1 MNKIFKVIW
10 SKARS
15 EWVVVSEIAKNHG
28 LKDGGVHDR
37 RSHYVWLTRAIILAL
52 VLGSTAEM
60 PAYAAA
66 GERVQYGSVTIG
78 DYPNKQGDLFVYG
91 TSKFYGT
98 ILFNDGEFAYDSQKH
113 GFSFGK
119 AQYNSKLYNY
129 SIAIGDTGEGS
140 DYSIILG
147 RNASGKGTYDVAI
160 GDTAYAEKANAVAI
174 GKSASAQGTSSI
186 ALGESAHAT
195 AEAEDGI
202 SIGHSSESNM
212 ARALAL
218 GKEAKAHGADAVAIG
233 TGAQANN
240 NPYGIAIG
248 KNAIVN
254 NQGSIAIGQDSS
266 SDHPYGIAIGGNNV
280 GEKGANANGTYSIA
294 LGADSIVNGAE
305 GGVAVGYG
313 AKVDGSD
320 AKDGVALGAYSVS
333 NWATKAGVQ
342 GYLPWEGSNTGNVQ
356 NSTFQ
361 SAIAS
366 PVWKSTTAGVSI
378 GDTSGDKTKWIT
390 RQLTGL
396 AAGTS
401 DYDAV
406 NVAQL
411 KASMTT
417 LSSTDGSVKIT
428 PKYND
433 DGSRTFD
440 LSASGGSGSGS
451 GGHFVSVT
459 KNNTGDSD
467 DSLKTAG
474 NYNNDGAT
482 GTQSTAVGVNAQAQT
497 QGTALGNEAKASNT
511 GATAIGTG
519 AVANGTSSV
528 ALGQNAS
535 AQNDNAVAI
544 GHGAGAYANSVSI
557 GGNAMSTAERS
568 VHIGAM
574 TDSNTTT
581 GSASVSIGAD
591 AKATASGA
599 ASLGTGAVASGTDAL
614 ALGQN
619 SSSTGNGSVAIGY
632 QTKVTS
638 NKEHATAVGTSAEA
652 NAAEGTVLGYNAK
665 VNGDKGVALGSG
677 AFVSAEN
684 GGKTSVALG
693 AGSQVN
699 NGDTVGTASMAIK
712 DTYGET
718 SDSTTYNFAGTNPD
732 GTVSLGYT
740 QDGVDH
746 TRTLTHVAAGRVSS
760 TSTDA
765 INGSQLY
772 GVTQSIEKVEQN
784 VAKTATRYYSV
795 NASDTGAGSNYQN
808 DGAHGPSSL
817 AAGNKAAAYG
827 TGSVAIGL
835 SSVAG
840 KTTDNTE
847 TYASIAIGPYAKSQG
862 AGAIALGNSTQASG
876 FGSLALGGGAKATSW
891 GGVALGGTTSTT
903 AIGGVALGTGSQA
916 STAYGETGYLSS
928 SKTANQADSVWTST
942 TGAVSVGGGTFK
954 VGSET
959 KTYTR
964 QITNLAAGKQDTDAV
979 NVAQLKAVEEEG
991 ISLTGNDNQK
1001 IAQPL
1006 GGNFNLTGGL
1016 TGDALKDGAAST
1028 ANLGVRK
1035 NAAGDGLEVVM
1046 TTTPSFDTVTANTNI
1061 SVKNS
1066 SMEAGTSDISIS
1078 GTGLSMGSK
1087 KITNLKAGSDT
1098 TDAVNYGQ
1106 LKTVSD
1112 SLTDLSGKTIKLA
1125 GNDGG
1130 SISRKLGDDAFLIKG
1145 AGTGDVSGYS
1155 GTNLLTSVDS
1165 NGVLQLLLAKELKE
1179 DKLDVGTALTSPKD
1193 SNVAYPVTIG
1203 TLSTDSTIGYI
1214 GLNGADSTSAVITA
1228 YDASG
1233 TTRLKYTDEDGK
1245 SPTLATL
1252 DDGLTFGGDNSTQS
1266 TNTNVI
1272 SRSLTAGT
1280 GNYLQIKG
1288 GADASKLTNNNIG
1301 VQADSSTGTI
1311 SVKLAQELTDLTSAQ
1326 FGTGVTVNG
1335 TGLTIGSGDSQ
1346 VSLTGSGLDN
1356 GGQKLTNVAAGTI
1369 SSTSTDAINGSQLTN
1384 ILNADGSAKGISFGA
1399 ESAAGSHT
1407 NPTSVAIGGTV
1418 TLKGAGGD
1426 NTYKNL
1432 STSVTDKGE
1441 LTVTMAPEIQENKI
1455 YVGTQIPK
1463 DSSPTG
1469 SVTYPVILGA
1479 DTVDSDTFGY
1489 VAIKGKNNSQLY
1501 LTADQDAGGNT
1512 RLDYLDGS
1520 RNAHLVALT
1529 SDGYTFAGDTGT
1541 ANTLALN
1548 KTLNIT
1554 GGITDTEKLTTNNIG
1569 VVSSGN
1575 GGLTVELAKELTSLT
1590 SASFGSG
1597 DATTTIRGSGVTAPA
1612 YKVGTK
1618 TYIDGSGL
1626 NANDQKVAHVQ
1637 AGALSTDSTD
1647 AVNGSQLFATN
1658 QNVSTNTA
1666 NISNLTTRLDGAG
1679 MTFAGDSGTPVT
1691 KKLNETLTLTGG
1703 ETSVDNLTQLSDK
1716 NIGLVADSN
1725 GKLEVRLA
1733 KNLTGLTGASFSN
1746 GNFTT
1751 QLTGNGLTITPTTG
1765 GNAVTLTAQNLDLG
1779 NRQLHGVQAGEVSA
1793 TSTDAVNGSQL
1804 NTVKETAENAQTEAK
1819 KHSTVSGSGNVDV
1832 SPSDNTDGSKNYTV
1846 SLKDTVTLGSNGTAI
1861 TLDGTKGTASFG
1873 SGTNAVTM
1881 DGTSG
1886 AIAGSSLRISGNVQ
1900 AGSVAVGNIRLNSTA
1915 DASRN
1920 IAANTITGLSNTSY
1934 TSTSQLMDDRAA
1946 TEGELSDVIGNI
1958 QNGTIVKGLLTTVK
1972 EGSNISVVADDK
1984 TDSSKTQYT
1993 IGLSPVLTGLTSAQ
2007 FTNGKTGTDAQTAV
2021 VTSDGISLGS
2031 EDTSAQFTRTKISAG
2046 NQQIENVASGLTGKT
2061 YTDASDNNAATIGDL
2076 KAQNQTLTDTGI
2088 AFAGNTGK
2096 ETLSLGKTA
2105 KIQGSDLANGTT
2117 LAEDYTTANL
2127 TTATAKAADGTVTTT
2142 IYGKKDMAGRSLSL
2156 GTQDVAGAIA
2166 NPVAVL
2172 KAQAAS
2178 STDTTQTGHLVLKGT
2193 KPADTVT
2200 SAAQTSADIY
2210 VQDGSDELS
2219 PADSKKMTRVTYTDE
2234 SSGIHELATLEDGL
2248 KFKGDD
2254 GNTSA
2259 VLLNDTL
2266 TVTGGADTSKLTAG
2280 NIGVT
2285 SDGNQGLTIA
2295 LAKELK
2301 DLTSVSVTGE
2311 KFATTLTGDGMTIAP
2326 VESGATASSLVINA
2340 STGINLGN
2348 RKVTGLAAGTIGA
2361 DSTDAVNGSQLYT
2374 VKDTAEKAQAEAKKH
2389 STVSVGDNNLVLT
2402 PTAESDTKGADYALK
2417 LNNKITLGTGDSQVV
2432 LDGSDT
2438 GTSSFG
2444 KQITLNGATGA
2455 VGVTSLTASGA
2466 VNASSVTV
2474 GDIILHSTADSTT
2487 TPNVMKDTIT
2497 GLGNTTYDDKNI
2509 VSNRAATEG
2518 QLQSLVSQINAGKIS
2533 AGSTIVAGSSNIS
2546 ISSSKDDTGKI
2557 TTYTAS
2563 LTPELTGLTSAV
2575 FTNGKTG
2582 KEEET
2587 NTLTA
2592 NGLTLG
2598 TDDGA
2603 ARFTRS
2609 GISAGSQQIKNL
2621 GSGITGTDGTV
2632 SIYDT
2637 TVTGQADYNNAASI
2651 GDVQK
2656 LVQEKAAVGT
2666 NVAGNNST
2674 QAKLALGGTIS
2685 VKGSDVALSS
2695 TETLTDKLANDY
2707 SSANVTTQVTGSD
2720 GNATTTVYLK
2730 KDLVGRSLTLGTIGS
2745 DGNVANGDRTASL
2758 YQAQSQASGDTAMV
2772 GHLFLAG
2779 EKRMAYAENPT
2790 VTHTSAD
2797 LFVKDGAEGDNAK
2810 GDLLN
2815 PDTPVTR
2822 IYYKDEGNYTYALAT
2837 MDDGFHAA
2845 GDSGKADILLNKTLN
2860 LKGGLTIGTGQTAD
2874 ALLTSGNIGVVA
2886 DSSTDTLNLR
2896 LAKKLQDLT
2905 SATFIGDT
2913 TSLTVDGTGLKLTP
2927 NAGSSAKALTLTSD
2941 QIDLGGRKLQNV
2953 GSGSVAKG
2961 STDGVNGDDVYK
2973 VQQKAEAAQ
2982 TEAAKHTTVSVSGDD
2997 LALQTTSNANG
3008 STNYELKLKDQ
3019 VTLGK
3024 ETAKQIAL
3032 DGANGTASVGQQIT
3046 LEGETGKVTAASFST
3061 TGNVAAGSVSVGGM
3075 TLNSADSHPAD
3086 KDKTQWVD
3094 KDTLTGLSNVTY
3106 KADEIHESRAA
3117 TEGQLQDVVSKIK
3130 NGDISGGALTSV
3142 SQGSNITVSSTP
3154 STDGKKTDYQVSLAK
3169 DLSDLS
3175 SAAFTNGKTGSDA
3188 QAAVVDAT
3196 GLSLGQGEEAA
3207 RFTRSGISAGG
3218 QQVEKVGSGLKKVSD
3233 TSYLYDDTVAGQEN
3247 YNHAANIG
3255 DVRTMLSDARDVFAG
3270 NNGTTATLTLGK
3282 TAAFQGSDVALTG
3295 SQTLEEA
3302 LAADY
3307 SKANLTARTVGNSD
3321 GSVTTSLYMKQ
3332 DMVGR
3337 SLSLGNIGDD
3347 GKVADPSAQ
3356 LYTQPASDT
3365 DSTLTGHLKLTGIKE
3380 AQDRQTSSTSAD
3392 IYVKDAPGSDRTD
3405 ENRAVTRLMYR
3416 DGVDQRDHTVATLD
3430 DGFYVQGDT
3439 NQGNTLNLPLTSTL
3453 KIQGNTTAG
3462 SGLTAGNIGV
3472 VSDGKDT
3479 LTVQLADT
3487 LTGLKKISFAG
3498 STVSIGQEGIN
3509 AGSKQIVNVASGLP
3523 SGTALK
3529 DASGTT
3535 LQNAAN
3541 IGDVKNAA
3549 TAATT
3554 EVRAGRNVSI
3564 TDKDIQT
3571 DKDGHKIYTINADFQ
3586 GADVSGS
3593 NAVVYDSDA
3602 KTQVTLG
3609 GSSSASP
3616 VKLTNLA
3623 DGAISSTSTDAVTG
3637 RQLNEVI
3644 TYRNQTINV
3653 AGDTGSA
3660 VKLNHGNTLTVSG
3673 DPNISTSS
3681 SGSDT
3686 AKDGTLQVSLKDNVY
3701 LQGVHIGSTYP
3712 THDDTSVDSVALTAD
3727 GTNQTGILTLRGDA
3741 THVSDAY
3748 PRAQADISVLSAAP
3762 GQTYMATPF
3771 LQEVYQTSSSGTT
3784 TKNQPVRLAY
3794 RDNYN
3799 TAHQIAT
3806 LDDGYVFSGDN
3817 GDKNLTEK
3825 LNGTVALRG
3834 MDNAHASQIT
3844 SDTANTYL
3852 TKNNIGVVTKPKVL
3866 NEDGSTQDGQVEIR
3880 LAKELT
3886 GLTSATF
3893 TNDNGDTAVI
3903 DAKNLKLTL
3912 NAQAE
3917 GKSPVSLTSN
3927 GLDNGKNKITNVA
3940 AGTSDTDAV
3949 NYGQIKSII
3958 NADDGNIK
3966 GLTFAAGDN
3975 TSATVH
3981 LGDTLKIAGAT
3992 DQDGAQNIH
4001 TTVKDGTMT
4010 LQLDRKVQVDEL
4022 HVGQKGS
4029 DAASLTAVKMDGET
4043 GSIGQLHLQGMGNA
4057 QANIMTKMGTASL
4070 ASTDATTTRLTYN
4083 NGNVGNAHE
4092 VAILED
4098 GLRFTGDN
4106 YVAASGSTLEQNV
4119 VKTQLDQTLSITG
4132 GQSDTGALTA
4142 LTDKNIGV
4150 VAEDGGLSVRL
4161 SKVLDGMTDIYMG
4174 NNRENASHLTKT
4186 GLYLIPKS
4194 STEYVAKFTAD
4205 DGISAGS
4212 QTINDVA
4219 DGVKDSDAATVGQLK
4234 NVEAKANNA
4243 TKLTV
4248 NHGQSEGNLTLTD
4261 TLDKDGIHHTYDVA
4275 LSDKVTVGSA
4285 GQSITLDGT
4294 ANTINGGSYVQFGGQ
4309 TSSTGNVIANP
4320 LSIGWQSAAL
4330 QDVITEEAKGSQ
4342 TGNFIDGL
4350 SNTSWDP
4357 VNVGYSPNR
4366 AATEGQLR
4374 DLEKQVWENP
4384 ITFLGNHDADKT
4396 AEESQGITAELGSK
4410 VRIIGT
4416 GTGEAGDFDASNLNV
4431 IAGKTPDG
4439 KSDALIIQMKKAP
4452 SFTTVHAGTP
4462 DAQGVYPVS
4471 VGQVTVT
4478 RDGKTETVDGVV
4490 ITDGPMITKDGINN
4504 YGKQIT
4510 HMKSGGIYN
4519 EEDKKYHY
4527 ESDEVGTNAATIQ
4540 DVKNIANAAA
4550 QSEVEAK
4557 RVTVSGVND
4566 NITVTP
4572 AADNPNHYQVKLSDT
4587 LKLGQDSKSN
4597 PNILIDGQNGKVTV
4611 GSGSTGN
4618 NSVIIDGNGGTVTIG
4633 NGTSGHQKVTISGN
4647 DGTISGLTNRTIN
4660 APDFATKGRAATE
4673 EQLKLVA
4680 DNVSD
4685 LKKNNSDFQLVG
4697 EKDKEGNYTGDYKV
4711 SDDNKVNLH
4720 VQDQMHPDQVKD
4732 ITIDNVAK
4740 ASDLG
4745 DVSQISEDIR
4755 NKENNNVVDA
4765 LNNLNQK
4772 VKDAANGS
4780 WESQIDGET
4789 VKKVKAGDVQNF
4801 TSGDNIE
4808 LSNDNGAIKIAT
4820 KKDVSFDKV
4829 TIGSGDSKMT
4839 LDKDGLQAGKV
4850 KISSSEI
4857 NAGGNR
4863 IQGVADGKEKDD
4875 AATVGQLAQVADAAG
4890 EAINSLGNHLSRLD
4904 TRINRV
4910 GAGAAALAALHPDP
4924 NGDDAWSISAG
4935 IGNYRNSTA
4944 AAIGA
4949 FYRPNDNMIVSMGA
4963 TVGNGENMINAGVT
4977 VGIGSGVSR
4986 GPVSKAALVREISAL
5001 KEENQAKDAEVKN
5014 LKNQVQELQKQNQD
5028 TQEKLDRIMEKL
5040 GLK

>member
-15 EWVVVSEIAKNHG
+15 AWVVVSEIAKNHG
-28 LKDGGVHDR
+28 SKDGGVHDR

-66 GERVQYGSVTIG
+66 GEKVQYDSVTIG
-78 DYPNKQGDLFVYG
+78 DYSKTQGDLFVYG

-98 ILFNDGEFAYDSQKH
+98 LLFNDGEFAYDSQKN

-140 DYSIILG
+140 DYSIVLG
-147 RNASGKGTYDVAI
+147 HNASGKGTYDVAI
-160 GDTAYAEKANAVAI
+160 GDTASAEKANAVAI
-174 GKSASAQGTSSI
+174 GKSASAQGASSI
-186 ALGESAHAT
+186 ALGDSAHAT
-195 AEAEDGI
+195 ETDGL
-202 SIGHSSESNM
+202 SIGHSSESTM
-212 ARALAL
+212 AGALAL

-294 LGADSIVNGAE
+294 LGADSFVNGAE
-305 GGVAVGYG
+305 GGAAIGYG
-313 AKVDGSD
+313 AKVDGSE

-333 NWATKAGVQ
+333 NWATKAGVL
-342 GYLPWEGSNTGNVQ
+342 GYLPWEGSNTGNIQ
-356 NSTFQ
+356 NSAFQ

-378 GDTSGDKTKWIT
+378 GDTSNGDKTKWIT

-396 AAGTS
+396 AAGTN

-451 GGHFVSVT
+451 GTHFVSVT
-459 KNNTGDSD
+459 KNNSGDSD

-474 NYNNDGAT
+474 NYNNNGAT
-482 GTQSTAVGVNAQAQT
+482 GTQSTAVGVNAKAQT
-497 QGTALGNEAKASNT
+497 QGTALGNGATASNT

-619 SSSTGNGSVAIGY
+619 SSSAGSGSVAIGY
-632 QTKVTS
+632 QTQVSKD
-638 NKEHATAVGTSAEA
+638 HATAAGTSAEA
-652 NAAEGTVLGYNAK
+652 NAIEGTVLGYNAK

-684 GGKTSVALG
+684 GSKTSVALG

-699 NGDTVGTASMAIK
+699 DGDTVDTASMAIK

-718 SDSTTYNFAGTNPD
+718 SDFTTYKFAGTNPS
-732 GTVSLGYT
+732 GTISVGSGSGSSE
-740 QDGVDH
+740 Q
-746 TRTLTHVAAGRVSS
+746 TRTITHVAAGRVSS

-784 VAKTATRYYSV
+784 VARTATRYYSV
-795 NASDTGAGSNYQN
+795 NATDTGTGSNYLN
-808 DGAHGPSSL
+808 DGAHGINSL
-817 AAGNKAAAYG
+817 AAGNKAQAYG
-827 TGSVAIGL
+827 SGSVAIGL
-835 SSVAG
+835 SSLAG
-840 KTTDNTE
+840 NAQDAKQSGAT
-847 TYASIAIGPYAKSQG
+847 AIGMKAQALG
-862 AGAIALGNSTQASG
+862 TGAIALGNGSSSSG
-876 FGSLALGGGAKATSW
+876 YSMALGNAASASSYGT
-891 GGVALGGTTSTT
+891 VALGGTAKAT
-903 AIGGVALGTGSQA
+903 AMGSVALGTGSQA
-916 STAYGETGYLSS
+916 TTNAGQIGYLSG
-928 SKTANQADSVWTST
+928 SKKAGQADYVWKST
-942 TGAVSVGGGTFK
+942 TGAVSLGGDFGKIF
-954 VGSET
+954 
-959 KTYTR
+959 YTR
-964 QITNLAAGKQDTDAV
+964 QITNLAAGTQDTDAV

-1346 VSLTGSGLDN
+1346 VSLTGSGLNN
-1356 GGQKLTNVAAGTI
+1356 GGQKVTNVKAGDI
-1369 SSTSTDAINGSQLTN
+1369 SSTSTDAIIGSQLTN

-1407 NPTSVAIGGTV
+1407 NPTSVAIGGTM

-1426 NTYKNL
+1426 TSHKNL
-1432 STSVTDKGE
+1432 STQVTDKGE
-1441 LTVTMAPEIQENKI
+1441 LTVTLAPEIQENKI
-1455 YVGTQIPK
+1455 YVGTQIPQE
-1463 DSSPTG
+1463 SSPTG
-1469 SVTYPVILGA
+1469 RVNYPIILGENTVGT
-1479 DTVDSDTFGY
+1479 DTYGY
-1489 VAIKGKNNSQLY
+1489 VGIKGKNKSQLY
-1501 LTADQDAGGNT
+1501 LTADQDASGNT

-1520 RNAHLVALT
+1520 GNAHLVALT

-1548 KTLNIT
+1548 STLSIT
-1554 GGITDTEKLTTNNIG
+1554 GGITDKGKLTTNNIG
-1569 VVSSGN
+1569 VVSSGD
-1575 GGLTVELAKELTSLT
+1575 GGLTVQLAKSLT
-1590 SASFGSG
+1590 GLT
-1597 DATTTIRGSGVTAPA
+1597 DATFNSGAAQTKIDASGVTAPA
-1612 YKVGTK
+1612 YQVGTM
-1618 TYIDGSGL
+1618 TYINSNGL
-1626 NANDQKVAHVQ
+1626 HANNQKVTAVQ

-1666 NISNLTTRLDGAG
+1666 NISGLTTRLDGAS

-1900 AGSVAVGNIRLNSTA
+1900 AGSVAVGAIRLNSTA

-1946 TEGELSDVIGNI
+1946 TEGELSDVIGSI

-2007 FTNGKTGTDAQTAV
+2007 FTNGKTGTEAQTAV

-2031 EDTSAQFTRTKISAG
+2031 EDTSAQFTRTKVSAG
-2046 NQQIENVASGLTGKT
+2046 NQQIQHVASGLTGTT
-2061 YTDASDNNAATIGDL
+2061 YTDAADNNAATVGDL
-2076 KAQNQTLTDTGI
+2076 KAQSKSLTDTGI
-2088 AFAGNTGK
+2088 VFAGNTGK
-2096 ETLSLGKTA
+2096 GTLALGNTA
-2105 KIQGSDLANGTT
+2105 KIQGADLADGTT
-2117 LAEDYTTANL
+2117 LTEDYTTANL
-2127 TTATAKAADGTVTTT
+2127 TTATVKAADGTVTTT
-2142 IYGKKDMAGRSLSL
+2142 LYGKKDMAGRSLSL
-2156 GTQDVAGAIA
+2156 GTQDAAGAIA
-2166 NPVAVL
+2166 NPAAIL

-2178 STDTTQTGHLVLKGT
+2178 STEDTQTGHLVLKGT
-2193 KPADTVT
+2193 RPADTVT
-2200 SAAQTSADIY
+2200 AAAQTSADIY
-2210 VQDGSDELS
+2210 VQDGSDELK

-2234 SSGIHELATLEDGL
+2234 STGIHELATMEDGL
-2248 KFKGDD
+2248 KFQGDK

-2259 VLLNDTL
+2259 VLLNNTL
-2266 TVTGGADTSKLTAG
+2266 TVTGGADTAKLTTG

-2285 SDGNQGLTIA
+2285 SDGDQSLTIA

-2301 DLTSVSVTGE
+2301 DLTSVAVTGE

-2326 VESGATASSLVINA
+2326 VGSGAAASSLVINA

-2348 RKVTGLAAGTIGA
+2348 RKVTGLTAGTIGA
-2361 DSTDAVNGSQLYT
+2361 GSTDAVNGSQLHT
-2374 VKDTAEKAQAEAKKH
+2374 VQEAASQAQAEARKH
-2389 STVSVGDNNLVLT
+2389 STVSVVDNNLVLT
-2402 PTAESDTKGADYALK
+2402 PTAESETKGADYALK
-2417 LNNKITLGTGDSQVV
+2417 LNNTVTLGTGNNQVV

-2438 GTSSFG
+2438 GISSFG

-2466 VNASSVTV
+2466 VSASSVTV
-2474 GDIILHSTADSTT
+2474 GDIILHSVADSTVN
-2487 TPNVMKDTIT
+2487 PNVTKDTIT

-2518 QLQSLVSQINAGKIS
+2518 QLQSLVSQINAGQIS
-2533 AGSTIVAGSSNIS
+2533 AGSTVVAGSSNIS

-2563 LTPELTGLTSAV
+2563 LTPELTGLTRAV

-2720 GNATTTVYLK
+2720 GNVTTTVYLK

-2745 DGNVANGDRTASL
+2745 DGNVAESDRTASL
-2758 YQAQSQASGDTAMV
+2758 YQAQSQAKDDTALT

-2779 EKRMAYAENPT
+2779 EKRTGAAENPT

-2837 MDDGFHAA
+2837 MDDGFYAA

-2860 LKGGLTIGTGQTAD
+2860 LKGGLTIGNGQTAD

-2886 DSSTDTLNLR
+2886 DSGTDTLNLR
-2896 LAKKLQDLT
+2896 LAKKLKDLT

-2953 GSGSVAKG
+2953 GSGSVAEG

-2982 TEAAKHTTVSVSGDD
+2982 TEAAKHTTVSVSGDN
-2997 LALQTTSNANG
+2997 LALQTTSNVNG
-3008 STNYELKLKDQ
+3008 STNYEVKLNDK
-3019 VTLGK
+3019 VTLG
-3024 ETAKQIAL
+3024 TGAAKQITL
-3032 DGANGTASVGQQIT
+3032 DGVNGNASIGQQIT
-3046 LEGETGKVTAASFST
+3046 LEGETGKVTASSFST
-3061 TGNVAAGSVSVGGM
+3061 TGNVEAGSVSVGGM
-3075 TLNSADSHPAD
+3075 TLNSAESHPAD

-3106 KADEIHESRAA
+3106 KANEIHESRAA

-3130 NGDISGGALTSV
+3130 SGDISGGALTSV

-3154 STDGKKTDYQVSLAK
+3154 SADGKKTDYQVSLAK

-3175 SAAFTNGKTGSDA
+3175 SASFTNGKTGSDA

-3218 QQVEKVGSGLKKVSD
+3218 QQVTKVGSGLKKVSD

-3255 DVRTMLSDARDVFAG
+3255 DVRTLLSDARDVFAG
-3270 NNGTTATLTLGK
+3270 NNRTTATLTLGK
-3282 TAAFQGSDVALTG
+3282 TAAFQGADVALTG

-3337 SLSLGNIGDD
+3337 SLSLGNIGTD
-3347 GKVADPSAQ
+3347 GTVADPAAR
-3356 LYTQPASDT
+3356 LYTQPVSDT
-3365 DSTLTGHLKLTGIKE
+3365 DSTLTGHLKLTGTKE
-3380 AQDRQTSSTSAD
+3380 AKDGETSSTSAD
-3392 IYVKDAPGSDRTD
+3392 IYVKDFLGSDLTNK
-3405 ENRAVTRLMYR
+3405 ERAVTRLMYQ
-3416 DGVDQRDHTVATLD
+3416 DGVDQRNHTVATLD
-3430 DGFYVQGDT
+3430 DGFYVQGDA
-3439 NQGNTLNLPLTSTL
+3439 NQGNTLHLPLTSTL

-3462 SGLTAGNIGV
+3462 SSLTAGNIGV

-3479 LTVQLADT
+3479 LKVQLADT
-3487 LTGLKKISFAG
+3487 LTGLKQISFAG
-3498 STVSIGQEGIN
+3498 SNVSIGQEGIN
-3509 AGSKQIVNVASGLP
+3509 AGDLKITNVQAGTEKNDAVNVQQLDEAKAAASAEVKAGKNVTV
-3523 SGTALK
+3523 SK
-3529 DASGTT
+3529 DTT
-3535 LQNAAN
+3535 SAQ
-3541 IGDVKNAA
+3541 
-3549 TAATT
+3549 
-3554 EVRAGRNVSI
+3554 
-3564 TDKDIQT
+3564 
-3571 DKDGHKIYTINADFQ
+3571 DGHAIYTVAADFQ

-3593 NAVVYDSDA
+3593 NAVVYDNGS
-3602 KTQVTLG
+3602 KNQVTLG
-3609 GSSSASP
+3609 GSSSTTP

-3623 DGAISSTSTDAVTG
+3623 DGDISSTSTDAVTG
-3637 RQLNEVI
+3637 KQLNDVI
-3644 TYRNQTINV
+3644 TYRDQTINV
-3653 AGDTGSA
+3653 AGDSGSA
-3660 VKLNHGNTLTVSG
+3660 VKLNHGNTLKIAG

-3686 AKDGTLQVSLKDNVY
+3686 AKDGTLQVSLTDNVY
-3701 LQGVHIGSTYP
+3701 LQGLHIGSTYP
-3712 THDDTSVDSVALTAD
+3712 AHSDASVDSVALTAD
-3727 GTNQTGILTLRGDA
+3727 ADNQTGILTLRGDA

-3762 GQTYMATPF
+3762 GQTYMAAPF

-3834 MDNAHASQIT
+3834 MDNEHAARVT
-3844 SDTANTYL
+3844 SENADTYL
-3852 TKNNIGVVTKPKVL
+3852 TKNNIGVVTKSKVL
-3866 NEDGSTQDGQVEIR
+3866 NEDGSTQDGQVQIR
-3880 LAKELT
+3880 LAKDLT

-3917 GKSPVSLTSN
+3917 GKSPVSLTSS

-3940 AGTSDTDAV
+3940 AGTSDLDAV

-3958 NADDGNIK
+3958 GTDNNVK
-3966 GLTFAAGDN
+3966 GLIFTGD
-3975 TSATVH
+3975 TGSVTKH
-3981 LGDTLKIAGAT
+3981 LGDTLQIFGGT
-3992 DQDGAQNIH
+3992 DTDSSRNITTSVGNDGILYVDLNRQLQLDGLHIGQKDSSVASL
-4001 TTVKDGTMT
+4001 TTETAVQKDGTTSTYGM
-4010 LQLDRKVQVDEL
+4010 LSL
-4022 HVGQKGS
+4022 KGR
-4029 DAASLTAVKMDGET
+4029 D
-4043 GSIGQLHLQGMGNA
+4043 QA
-4057 QANIMTKMGTASL
+4057 QANITPTMGTTSL
-4070 ASTDATTTRLTYN
+4070 ASSNPITTRLTYS

-4092 VAILED
+4092 IATLED

-4106 YVAASGSTLEQNV
+4106 YVAAGADTPEQNV
-4119 VKTQLDQTLSITG
+4119 VKTRLDQTLSITG
-4132 GQSDTGALTA
+4132 GQTDMNALTA

-4150 VAEDGGLSVRL
+4150 VGDATTGTLNVQL
-4161 SKVLDGMTDIYMG
+4161 SKSLHGLTDIYMG
-4174 NNRENASHLTKT
+4174 DTAAEASHLDKT
-4186 GLYLIPKS
+4186 GLYLSPTS
-4194 STEYVAKFTAD
+4194 SKDYKAKFTAD
-4205 DGISAGS
+4205 NGISAGG
-4212 QTINDVA
+4212 QRIQNVA
-4219 DGVKDSDAATVGQLK
+4219 DGTDTSDAATVGQLQA
-4234 NVEAKANNA
+4234 VESKANNA
-4243 TKLTV
+4243 TTLTV
-4248 NHGQSEGNLTLTD
+4248 NHGNASGSLTLTD
-4261 TLDKDGIHHTYDVA
+4261 NLDDDNIHHNYDIA
-4275 LSDKVTVGSA
+4275 LSNTVTVGS
-4285 GQSITLDGT
+4285 GDTGNSITLDGT
-4294 ANTINGGSYVQFGGQ
+4294 ANTINGGSYVKFGGQ
-4309 TSSTGNVIANP
+4309 TSSTGGIGTSP
-4320 LSIGWQSAAL
+4320 LAIGWQSASL
-4330 QDVITEEAKGSQ
+4330 QDVITEEAKGSK
-4342 TGNFIDGL
+4342 TGNYLTGL

-4374 DLEKQVWENP
+4374 DVEKQVWENP

-4396 AEESQGITAELGSK
+4396 AEESQGIKATLGSQI
-4410 VRIIGT
+4410 RIIGT
-4416 GTGEAGDFDASNLNV
+4416 GTGEAGDFDASNLSV
-4431 IAGKTPDG
+4431 IAGKTTDG

-4452 SFTTVHAGTP
+4452 SFTTVNAGTP
-4462 DAQGVYPVS
+4462 DAQGVHPVS

-4510 HMKSGGIYN
+4510 HLKSGGIYN

-4540 DVKNIANAAA
+4540 DVKNIASAAA

-4566 NITVTP
+4566 NITVAP
-4572 AADNPNHYQVKLSDT
+4572 AADNPNHYQVQLSNT
-4587 LKLGQDSKSN
+4587 LKLGQDAKSN

-4618 NSVIIDGNGGTVTIG
+4618 NSVVIDGNGGTVTIG
-4633 NGTSGHQKVTISGN
+4633 NGTSGHKKVTLNGN
-4647 DGTISGLTNRTIN
+4647 DGTISGLTNTSIT
-4660 APDFATKGRAATE
+4660 ASDFATQGRAATE
-4673 EQLKLVA
+4673 EQLKQVA
-4680 DNVSD
+4680 DNVSEI
-4685 LKKNNSDFQLVG
+4685 KKNNSDYQLVG

-4711 SDDNKVNLH
+4711 SDGNQVKLH
-4720 VQDQMHPDQVKD
+4720 VQDSMHPDQVKD

-4745 DVSQISEDIR
+4745 DVSQISDDIQ
-4755 NKENNNVVDA
+4755 NKENNNVVGA

-4772 VKDAANGS
+4772 VKEAANGS
-4780 WESQIDGET
+4780 WESQINGET

-4801 TSGDNIE
+4801 TSGDNIQ

-4850 KISSSEI
+4850 KVSSEGI

-5001 KEENQAKDAEVKN
+5001 KQENQAKDAEVKN